1 MASKPLSQVF
11 GTSASLET
19 EGIVINYGEY
29 GSFKCARAGG
39 KNKAF
44 RNLMERKL
52 RPYRSAINMGTMD
65 ESILE
70 KLTHECFAE
79 AVVLG
84 WDIVEQN
91 ELGEIVPVPFT
102 REKCVELFQQYPDLF
117 TDLLQQTQT
126 VINFVEESRADDA
139 KS

>member
-1 MASKPLSQVF
+1 MASKPLNSLF

-19 EGIVINYGEY
+19 DGIWIEYGEY
-29 GSFKCARAGG
+29 GRFRCARAGG

-70 KLTHECFAE
+70 KITHECFAE
-79 AVVLG
+79 AVVLE
-84 WDIVEQN
+84 WDIVEEN
-91 ELGEIVPVPFT
+91 DLGEIVAIPFS
-102 REKCVELFQQYPDLF
+102 REKCVELFKALPDLF
-117 TDLLQQTQT
+117 EDLLKQTQT